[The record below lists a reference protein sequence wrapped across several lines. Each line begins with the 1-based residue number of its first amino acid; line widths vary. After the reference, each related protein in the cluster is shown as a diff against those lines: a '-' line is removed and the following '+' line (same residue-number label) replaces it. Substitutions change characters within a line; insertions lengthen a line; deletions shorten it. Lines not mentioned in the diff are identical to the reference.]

1 MYFKKIPI
9 QGRVGKR
16 ETEAE
21 KESKGMQWGV
31 HSGLCPS
38 LHMETQKDG
47 RSHDAATPLHGNRWD
62 NGTPLTARTE
72 KKGGEDLSYPS
83 TELLSKVKLA
93 I

>member
-9 QGRVGKR
+9 QGRVEKR

-31 HSGLCPS
+31 LSGLCPS
-38 LHMETQKDG
+38 LHMETQEDG

-62 NGTPLTARTE
+62 NGPPLTARTE
-72 KKGGEDLSYPS
+72 KKEGRTRHIPLQNFCQKLS
-83 TELLSKVKLA
+83 
-93 I
+93 